1 MSEDAEITS
10 SLKTRGAEKST
21 RMIGEKKKADTIPR
35 HSFEPQVAPLTESLS
50 KIPLQEGGSIMAS
63 PRCYDFVK
71 DSVADKEGG
80 SIMASP
86 RCYEPRPAGRKDK
99 DIRVCA
105 LLERRQRR
113 LGEAAV
119 ESPSQRRVIE
129 LEDAGASAAAE
140 LRAAATERAELQ
152 AQVERLT
159 QAVTAEEEAA
169 SGAIHELC
177 QRVKILSD
185 VLFTALQLAGK
196 REEEWQRRSKIWE
209 NERLQFLCRVSEMEQ
224 EGEECIVHFEGAL
237 PKSHVC
243 NAHCAC

>member
-63 PRCYDFVK
+63 PRCY
-71 DSVADKEGG
+71 
-80 SIMASP
+80 
-86 RCYEPRPAGRKDK
+86 EPRPAGRKDK
-99 DIRVCA
+99 DIRVSA

-169 SGAIHELC
+169 SGAIRELC
-177 QRVKILSD
+177 QSVKILSD